1 MSDEKTFPTRTPD
14 LFAGDFH
21 ASPSATRVN
30 SEHRTTPATSGRKS
44 LDLSGNAGPIGLFEK
59 KLLDSSTW
67 AWTRYSLTWKT
78 KATPQGRL
86 IFQLA
91 RSAPRTSAKGSG
103 LLDTPTAKA
112 NQTDTGNWVSTL
124 RGAKPHH
131 MVPTPTSQDHI
142 KRKSTNTTPSTG
154 KLNYETNKSVSLD
167 RWVDMWPTPNAREKG
182 GGEYQ
187 DPEKIKARMDK
198 GHQTNLGDAVKMWP
212 TPRAQEAK
220 HGAATEWELQTD
232 HAGTKDSLRVQVVK
246 RMWPTP
252 RKSMANGPTSREVNS
267 GETKSRLEN
276 AVQIWPTPSAQEP
289 GWKNIE
295 VVDKDGNPPSH
306 HNQRFYDKKTGRVVQ
321 KGLQQTVTDPKTG
334 GQLNPMWVAWLM
346 GYPLEWL
353 SCVPWETQ
361 SSRKSQRK

>member
-14 LFAGDFH
+14 LFAEDSR
-21 ASPSATRVN
+21 ASHSARRVN
-30 SEHRTTPATSGRKS
+30 SELRTTPATSGQTC
-44 LDLSGNAGPIGLFEK
+44 LGLSGNAGPIGLLEK
-59 KLLDSSTW
+59 TLLASSNW
-67 AWTRYSLTWKT
+67 AWTKYSLTWKA

-91 RSAPRTSAKGSG
+91 RLAPRTSGSAYG
-103 LLDTPTAKA
+103 LLHTPTAKA
-112 NQTDTGNWVSTL
+112 NPTDTGKGDLSLW
-124 RGAKPHH
+124 
-131 MVPTPTSQDHI
+131 PTPTAM
-142 KRKSTNTTPSTG
+142 T
-154 KLNYETNKSVSLD
+154 
-167 RWVDMWPTPNAREKG
+167 
-182 GGEYQ
+182 GGEKVA
-187 DPEKIKARMDK
+187 PSHLAGKHGWNIAA
-198 GHQTNLGDAVKMWP
+198 AVHGGMWP